1 MTARTRSLPTG
12 SEGTSDSS
20 CPGVSAVQ
28 IIVEDDFATAVTTD
42 FRWYD
47 NFDGRDLN
55 HFDHRAAAGQPRGTR
70 LFSPTGRWYGASCD
84 GYLAFLPE
92 GGPAVSV
99 EGLLREA
106 IDSITPSDPVL
117 AVTPHHGRHVV
128 NMQSWLAVDPAYW
141 NEERVARAAEGRV
154 EVTATLTPNRTLWDL
169 GNGDVEDCVGPVDG
183 PGVVWRSGMDDAQS
197 TCSYTYPNPS
207 INPPANTIDISGT
220 VYFEISFTT
229 NAPGTY
235 GPFTPIERTTSET
248 IQVLEI
254 QAVESR

>member
-1 MTARTRSLPTG
+1 M
-12 SEGTSDSS
+12 
-20 CPGVSAVQ
+20 Q

-128 NMQSWLAVDPAYW
+128 NMQSWLAVDPVYW

-207 INPPANTIDISGT
+207 INPPANTWDIAGT
-220 VYFEISFTT
+220 VFFEVGFTT

-235 GPFTPIERTTSET
+235 GPFAPIERTTTET